1 MAQVGI
7 LFIQNFDTTK
17 AVRYNTNDIQKTASS
32 PCERPAIICSFFR
45 ALRVFS
51 QRWTSSIFV
60 KIASI
65 RSDLGTAQ
73 DH

>member
-17 AVRYNTNDIQKTASS
+17 AARYNTNDIQKTASS
-32 PCERPAIICSFFR
+32 PCERPAIRYALFC

-51 QRWTSSIFV
+51 RRWISSIFV